1 MNRNTTI
8 ALVVIFAALL
18 VYVLVVQRPADEA
31 AQNATPT
38 AGAVTSG
45 PLWGTLT
52 GDQVLSVR
60 VEDRAQGRSVAFGRA
75 EAAASWGVT
84 EPESKSADQL
94 AAASNVATLATL
106 TYQSQFTPGAGLEAF
121 GVLSPTYVIEIKLV
135 DGRLLR
141 AFVGDKTPTGDSY
154 YVQQEGQAQVSVV
167 SGVSLSAIF
176 SWLDQPPYLQPTAT
190 PTPDVTVTPVEPTL
204 TPVP

>member
-1 MNRNTTI
+1 MNRNSTI

-31 AQNATPT
+31 KLNATPT

-45 PLWGTLT
+45 PLWGALT

-60 VEDRAQGRSVAFGRA
+60 VEDRTQARSVAFGRA

-84 EPESKSADQL
+84 EPESKPADQL

-106 TYQSQFTPGAGLEAF
+106 TYQSQFTPGTGLEGF
-121 GVLSPTYVIEIKLV
+121 GVLSPTYVIEVALV

-141 AFVGDKTPTGDSY
+141 AFIGDKTPTGDSY
-154 YVQQEGQAQVSVV
+154 YVQQEGLAQVSVV
-167 SGVSLSAIF
+167 SGVSLSTIF
-176 SWLDQPPYLQPTAT
+176 GWLDQPPYLQPTAT
-190 PTPDVTVTPVEPTL
+190 PTLEATLLPLDPTL
-204 TPVP
+204 TPSP